1 MRSKDRLERERRQQM
16 TEQEYKEMTLA
27 LKHSEIPLGMQKEF
41 LRLLDKEFVENEKV
55 APVQRKRGEINGS
68 L

>member
-1 MRSKDRLERERRQQM
+1 M

-41 LRLLDKEFVENEKV
+41 QRLLDKEFVENEKV
-55 APVQRKRGEINGS
+55 APVQQNRGEING
-68 L
+68 

>member
-1 MRSKDRLERERRQQM
+1 M

-41 LRLLDKEFVENEKV
+41 QRLLDKEFVENEKV
-55 APVQRKRGEINGS
+55 AKVQRGRRKV
-68 L
+68 